1 MKKLLTALLFGTLIA
16 CNGTEPPP
24 LDPPPVDPPPEE
36 CDLIPDDCLE
46 GEEFDGVACECTP
59 VEPPPVDPPPV
70 ERPPPATSDPGDYVH
85 IDRVDGIVNGT
96 PGAPNLLHWC
106 PDAMWRDPEKFAVE
120 CSDSVGFFGFTTA
133 DDMRFFG
140 NPTGL
145 DLCQY
150 AEHRFIPDLERENRR
165 CTPDHELYDEA
176 FLKEDGT
183 CARSEMRKARLK
195 AFNDNIEGTFGQ
207 HRVRSVDMRSKAG
220 TCREWLR
227 NNGGAVYDS
236 IAGFCSSLNKAGV
249 TAKACP

>member
-120 CSDSVGFFGFTTA
+120 PSRNGCSTSPSTRIQLKLT
-133 DDMRFFG
+133 
-140 NPTGL
+140 
-145 DLCQY
+145 
-150 AEHRFIPDLERENRR
+150 R
-165 CTPDHELYDEA
+165 CYSE
-176 FLKEDGT
+176 
-183 CARSEMRKARLK
+183 RSERMGR
-195 AFNDNIEGTFGQ
+195 
-207 HRVRSVDMRSKAG
+207 HRSSTTGSSEASPSEPSNSWTRSV
-220 TCREWLR
+220 
-227 NNGGAVYDS
+227 Y
-236 IAGFCSSLNKAGV
+236 SSDGV
-249 TAKACP
+249 QKWPASTGYSSP